1 MRCAQQ
7 KDRRQLSLVA
17 IREGVFF
24 IGHKKKLQWEWLSAG
39 SRSERLWKLWPWR
52 FSKLSWAR
60 SWATWSNFETAPFI
74 SRRFD
79 SFTSRGLFQMTLTLF
94 AEFVTHIFGVCMV
107 LFLPPFLLRPL
118 QGNMATW
125 LWERSPWHEKDFV
138 RLLSELLENVPSDN
152 WSFKLLAKLY
162 RET

>member
-1 MRCAQQ
+1 M
-7 KDRRQLSLVA
+7 
-17 IREGVFF
+17 
-24 IGHKKKLQWEWLSAG
+24 
-39 SRSERLWKLWPWR
+39 
-52 FSKLSWAR
+52 
-60 SWATWSNFETAPFI
+60 
-74 SRRFD
+74 
-79 SFTSRGLFQMTLTLF
+79 TSRGLFQMTLTLF